1 VMQRYNINDIA
12 NMITEDPNVFSETVR
27 SDRAKDEPLKH
38 WLKTQV
44 NKLVAKYRAAWGD
57 DVAYDSLANND
68 KFAKEVAILKA
79 EARRM
84 RENGKQH
91 EIQKAPADTDFK
103 NIRLGDSDDP
113 SYFDQTGRNPSPDKA
128 KFLTGEFDKGQVG
141 EVSRQ
146 NTERRLDNFAGQA
159 KQNKPP
165 RKRSTGPI

>member
-1 VMQRYNINDIA
+1 MQKYNINDIA

-27 SDRAKDEPLKH
+27 SDRAENEPLKH

-57 DVAYDSLANND
+57 EVAYDSLAKND

-91 EIQKAPADTDFK
+91 QISKAPWGTEFK
-103 NIRLGDSDDP
+103 NIRLGDSEDP

-128 KFLTGEFDKGQVG
+128 KFLTGEFDKGQAG
-141 EVSRQ
+141 EVNRQ

-159 KQNKPP
+159 NKDKSP
-165 RKRSTGPI
+165 RNLSPGSL